1 MEMTAVRKEPL
12 SVKVTGRKENDMV
25 RLAVVGFGRIGK
37 ACAEA
42 LLESKDLALAGIVR
56 RLDRLAQ
63 ALPDAFSKI
72 PIVPHTVQVHHVE
85 GALLCVPMAQV
96 LETAH
101 DCLQHGIPIIES
113 SVLHGEAFHAHRDA
127 IHRLAI
133 RHDVPAIVGAGWDP
147 GALSIVRSLFALL
160 APEGAVETTHRVAG
174 SLHHTAMARQVVGV
188 KEALCTEQ
196 LAANGTSQ
204 RYVYVELEEG
214 VDADRVADA
223 IRADPLFL
231 GEETL
236 VFPVDSVAALEQEG
250 RGIVLERRGAGRSGH
265 QRLLFE
271 ARFDESLLTARM
283 MLAAA
288 RALAGLSP
296 GAHSFLDLPLS
307 ALWGERDR
315 RNAERAWV

>member
-1 MEMTAVRKEPL
+1 MTAFEKEPIP
-12 SVKVTGRKENDMV
+12 VKVKGQKGNDTI

-42 LLESKDLALAGIVR
+42 LFESKDLVLAAIVR
-56 RLDRLAQ
+56 RPDSLAQ
-63 ALPDAFSKI
+63 ALPDAFNKI
-72 PIVPHTVQVHHVE
+72 PIVSHAAQVHHVD

-96 LETAH
+96 LDTAH

-113 SVLHGEAFHAHRDA
+113 SLLHGEAFHAHRDA
-127 IHRLAI
+127 IHRIAI
-133 RHDVPAIVGAGWDP
+133 RYDVPAIVGAGWDP

-160 APEGAVETTHRVAG
+160 APEGDIETKHRVAG

-196 LAANGTSQ
+196 LAANGTRQ

-214 VDADRVADA
+214 VDADRIADA

-250 RGIVLERRGAGRSGH
+250 RGIVLERRGAPGRSGH

-271 ARFDESLLTARM
+271 ARFDESLLTAHM

-288 RALAGLSP
+288 RALPGLSP
-296 GAHSFLDLPLS
+296 GAHSLLDLPLN
-307 ALWGERDR
+307 ALWGEQGH
-315 RNAERAWV
+315 NAERAWL

>member
-1 MEMTAVRKEPL
+1 MK
-12 SVKVTGRKENDMV
+12 VKGQKGNDTI
-25 RLAVVGFGRIGK
+25 RLAVVGFGRVGK

-42 LLESKDLALAGIVR
+42 LIESKDFVLAAIVR
-56 RLDRLAQ
+56 RLDSLAQ

-72 PIVPHTVQVHHVE
+72 PLVSHAAQIRQVD

-96 LETAH
+96 LDTAH

-127 IHRLAI
+127 LHRLAI
-133 RHDVPAIVGAGWDP
+133 RYDVPAIVGAGWDP

-160 APEGAVETTHRVAG
+160 APEGEIETRHRVAA

-188 KEALCTEQ
+188 KEAICTEQ
-196 LAANGTSQ
+196 CAADGTRQ
-204 RYVYVELEEG
+204 RYVYVELEKG
-214 VDADRVADA
+214 ADADRVAAA

-236 VFPVDSVAALEQEG
+236 VFPVESVAALEQEG
-250 RGIVLERRGAGRSGH
+250 RGIVLERRSAPGRSGY
-265 QRLLFE
+265 QRFLFE
-271 ARFDESLLTARM
+271 ARFDESVLTARM

-288 RALAGLSP
+288 RALPGLSP
-296 GAHSFLDLPLS
+296 GAHSLLDLPVN
-307 ALWGERDR
+307 ALWGEQRP
-315 RNAERAWV
+315 NAERAWL